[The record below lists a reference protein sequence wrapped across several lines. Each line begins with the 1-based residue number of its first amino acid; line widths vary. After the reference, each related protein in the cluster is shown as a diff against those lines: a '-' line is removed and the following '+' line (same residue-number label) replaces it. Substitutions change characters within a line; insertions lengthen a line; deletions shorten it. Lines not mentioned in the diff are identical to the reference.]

1 MKNHIVSQMIIKRFA
16 PAINVFDFETGRID
30 LAKKPHKVFYKDN
43 LLPEDLDHLLS
54 IWQTTGPQFNC
65 FDSRGTIPSKTIHDD
80 G

>member
-54 IWQTTGPQFNC
+54 TAIESRFANLLYGKLLGP
-65 FDSRGTIPSKTIHDD
+65 I
-80 G
+80 